1 MRPLTHRALAC
12 RIFWIVVQNF
22 NNILLA
28 VQENLFKDLGVE
40 EADVDYATHYYMRQE
55 DKEVLNI
62 VQDFRQLYSNFGG
75 EVELDLPADLD
86 EKKMIAA
93 FEDYVAAREQA
104 QEAIMKQLNQI
115 KSNGGQMNELQQQQ
129 IGLQLQQ
136 AAAALIAG
144 ALKKH
149 DLTELV
155 FQAAMKK
162 FIAESPAFKAKVDQD
177 KQRQLQH
184 RVKRQLLRQIP
195 PLSRCVS

>member
-1 MRPLTHRALAC
+1 MRPLTHRASAC
-12 RIFWIVVQNF
+12 RIFWVVVQNF

-104 QEAIMKQLNQI
+104 QEAIMKELNQI

-136 AAAALIAG
+136 AAATLITG

-162 FIAESPAFKAKVDQD
+162 FIAESPAFKALVDQD
-177 KQRQLQH
+177 K
-184 RVKRQLLRQIP
+184 KRQQQQRTMG
-195 PLSRCVS
+195 SA